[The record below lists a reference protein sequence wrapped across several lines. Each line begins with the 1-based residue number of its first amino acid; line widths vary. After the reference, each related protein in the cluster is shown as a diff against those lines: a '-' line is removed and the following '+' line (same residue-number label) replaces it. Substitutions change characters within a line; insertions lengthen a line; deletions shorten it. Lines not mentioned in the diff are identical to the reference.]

1 MMVSWGH
8 RNVVVKMIL
17 PVIFIIKNNII
28 IIIIQATCID
38 QSKRQV
44 NFASNLPLPDQE
56 KKNYNSVKTQ
66 SPFFP
71 VSIPPKQIK
80 EI

>member
-1 MMVSWGH
+1 MVSWGH

-38 QSKRQV
+38 QSKRQD
-44 NFASNLPLPDQE
+44 NFVSNLPLPHQE
-56 KKNYNSVKTQ
+56 KKKYNSVKTQ
-66 SPFFP
+66 SSFCP